1 MRKNC
6 LILTLS
12 LIGTFLPSL
21 QGQTALSVGE
31 ISPEMRK
38 DFKLSDFYQQ
48 CIEVHGLSLVAS
60 PKVSPY
66 ALKEAA
72 WILQNLLKGREDILR
87 SMAGRGA
94 FVTVMAYN
102 EYTTDVP
109 EHRHLKPRVYWD
121 RRARG
126 LGGVPV
132 SCGEENLLCFPND
145 PYVQEN
151 LLIHEFAHGM
161 HSQALKYLY
170 SDFQT
175 RLDAAY
181 AKAKAEGHWKGTYA
195 ITNAAEYWAEAV
207 QSWYDDN
214 RENDA
219 LHNHVN
225 TRAELK
231 VYDPLLAQLCTEVL
245 GDGAWRY
252 RKPLK
257 RNAQDRSHLV
267 GYDFSEQPTFQ
278 WRDEELT
285 EKPVVRIRT
294 NMGAIEVELDGKQ
307 APKTVA
313 NFIRYVHQG
322 YYRNGH
328 SFRTVRAD
336 NQPDNP
342 VKIAVIQAQVD
353 PNRESEGFAPILL
366 ERTCDTGLKHQ
377 DGTLSMAR
385 VGPDTGTHHFF
396 ICIGDQPELD
406 FGGTRNPDG
415 QGFAAFGRVIKGM
428 DIVRKIHQLPADKQ
442 QLTPPVKIQ
451 RAIRLH

>member
-1 MRKNC
+1 MRKKHLY
-6 LILTLS
+6 LILS

-21 QGQTALSVGE
+21 QGQTVLSVGE
-31 ISPEMRK
+31 ISPAMRT
-38 DFKLSDFYQQ
+38 DFKLSQFYQQ
-48 CIEVHGLSLVAS
+48 VIEVNGLPLVAS
-60 PKVSPY
+60 AKVSPY

-72 WILQNLLKGREDILR
+72 WILRNLLKGRETIL
-87 SMAGRGA
+87 STMAGRGA
-94 FVTVMAYN
+94 FVTVMAHN

-109 EHRHLKPRVYWD
+109 EHSHLKPRVYWD

-132 SCGEENLLCFPND
+132 SCGEENLLCFPKD
-145 PYVQEN
+145 PYVAEN

-170 SDFQT
+170 PDFQV

-181 AKAKAEGHWKGTYA
+181 AKAKAEGRWKGTYA
-195 ITNAAEYWAEAV
+195 ITHAAEYWAEAV
-207 QSWYDDN
+207 QSWCDDN
-214 RENDA
+214 RQNDA

-225 TRAELK
+225 TREELK
-231 VYDPLLAQLCTEVL
+231 VYDPALAQLCLEVL

-252 RKPLK
+252 RKPLT
-257 RNAQDRSHLV
+257 RNAQDRNHLV
-267 GYDFSEQPTFQ
+267 GYDFNQQPTFQ
-278 WRDEELT
+278 WRDEALT
-285 EKPVVRIRT
+285 EKPVVRFRT
-294 NMGAIEVELDGKQ
+294 DMGAIEVELDAKQ
-307 APKTVA
+307 APRTVA

-328 SFRTVRAD
+328 FFRTVRAD

-342 VKIAVIQAQVD
+342 VKIAVIQAQAD
-353 PNRESEGFAPILL
+353 PNRESEGFDPIAL
-366 ERTCDTGLKHQ
+366 ERTSDTGLEHR

-385 VGPDTGTHHFF
+385 MGPDTGTHHFF
-396 ICIGDQPELD
+396 ICVGDQPELD
-406 FGGTRNPDG
+406 FGGKRNPDG

-428 DIVRKIHQLPADKQ
+428 DIVHKIHQMPAEKQ
-442 QLTPPVKIQ
+442 QLAPPVNIQ